1 MASPLECILACCVP
15 LGADSAVPCRPG
27 PVGHGK
33 CSPECRQLPLL
44 ACQTCSAALSV
55 WSANNDITTVTL
67 SRALFLLCYRTRA
80 RARARARA
88 RGRTRALARA
98 RARARTRV
106 RARARA
112 RARAKAHLTLL
123 EVVLHVQCCLFVCK
137 NKSSFVEC
145 PRQSPELAMEGV
157 DGRLALPQLSHACCN
172 LYMHMYV
179 CGSHT

>member
-55 WSANNDITTVTL
+55 WSANNDITTGTL
-67 SRALFLLCYRTRA
+67 SRALFLLCYRARTRA
-80 RARARARA
+80 RAR
-88 RGRTRALARA
+88 
-98 RARARTRV
+98 
-106 RARARA
+106 
-112 RARAKAHLTLL
+112 AHLTLL